1 MKKSTYQK
9 RKSRFMKFAQVSLI
23 QFLTTDL
30 VTIKVKCTSIVQV
43 VVVVVVR
50 SETGL
55 FWPFLSLRPLFVE
68 SEREKERRAFWL
80 KMSATHFVVRPLNGL
95 SLVVNWGLSG
105 PVRNQQPQWPRH
117 IHMQK
122 NELSR

>member
-1 MKKSTYQK
+1 
-9 RKSRFMKFAQVSLI
+9 MKFAQVSLI

-30 VTIKVKCTSIVQV
+30 VTIKVKCTSIVQVVV

-68 SEREKERRAFWL
+68 SEREKERRAF
-80 KMSATHFVVRPLNGL
+80 
-95 SLVVNWGLSG
+95 
-105 PVRNQQPQWPRH
+105 
-117 IHMQK
+117 
-122 NELSR
+122 

>member
-1 MKKSTYQK
+1 
-9 RKSRFMKFAQVSLI
+9 MKFAQVSLI

-30 VTIKVKCTSIVQV
+30 VTIKVKCTSIVQVVVVV

-68 SEREKERRAFWL
+68 SEREKERRAF
-80 KMSATHFVVRPLNGL
+80 
-95 SLVVNWGLSG
+95 
-105 PVRNQQPQWPRH
+105 
-117 IHMQK
+117 
-122 NELSR
+122 